1 MPSNPDHSLNVF
13 SRRLISVSRVEA
25 TNYSANDIDNDREIT
40 FKGCTLVD
48 VKKPCGFPAEVGDG
62 IRNTNPRFFPLSS
75 YHYKY
80 FFRRLSASIFN
91 WAFNCGV
98 RINFPFFQCT
108 LHRLIHSR
116 KKKAE
121 SDDDVKCWVR
131 NEHSKLLSIE
141 ALLLLHCANL
151 WNLSV
156 NSLALKAL
164 PETRSTTENAFRFP
178 LLLLLFKIR
187 LELLHRFSTT
197 HALLRAVAR
206 VNRWEGKSR
215 RKFFMPFGKVG
226 FWKSCRK
233 K

>member
-40 FKGCTLVD
+40 FKGCTLVN

-116 KKKAE
+116 KKKSGKRWRCEVLGVKWTFQIIIHRSSSSIALCE
-121 SDDDVKCWVR
+121 SVKFICQFFSVESASW
-131 NEHSKLLSIE
+131 NPKHNGKCFSI
-141 ALLLLHCANL
+141 
-151 WNLSV
+151 S
-156 NSLALKAL
+156 S
-164 PETRSTTENAFRFP
+164 PSAF
-178 LLLLLFKIR
+178 I
-187 LELLHRFSTT
+187 
-197 HALLRAVAR
+197 
-206 VNRWEGKSR
+206 
-215 RKFFMPFGKVG
+215 
-226 FWKSCRK
+226 
-233 K
+233 